1 MSTPPISSGG
11 WTGRSIWDE
20 TEDSYCVWRA
30 VYDKRHSLCRYGMDL
45 FQQANDGLWERS
57 FEEHVERA
65 YTPEELSQWLTDA
78 GFAQVERFA
87 NLRLEAP
94 EADELRIFLRRRKD
108 RTMQD
113 QITRAMT
120 KDGLVNAVA
129 ITSAGIVERARQI
142 HKLLP
147 TATAA
152 LGRLLSAASMM
163 GNMQKTEDGSITLQ
177 IKGGGP
183 LGTLLAVS
191 DAEGNVRGY
200 VDHPQISLLEKYRG
214 KLDVGAAVGA
224 DGMLTVIRD
233 LRMKEPYVGSVA
245 LVSGEI
251 AEDITQYFV
260 QSEQIPTACA
270 LGVLIDTDQSVRAA
284 GGYLIQLMPGA
295 TDDMIDKIEAGIE
308 KAGAVTKLL
317 DSGMDGKGASGDG
330 ARRVRAGDSRADAG
344 GVPLL
349 LQPRARDQDP
359 DQPRQKRAAG
369 HCRRGKA
376 HRH

>member
-1 MSTPPISSGG
+1 
-11 WTGRSIWDE
+11 
-20 TEDSYCVWRA
+20 
-30 VYDKRHSLCRYGMDL
+30 
-45 FQQANDGLWERS
+45 
-57 FEEHVERA
+57 
-65 YTPEELSQWLTDA
+65 
-78 GFAQVERFA
+78 
-87 NLRLEAP
+87 
-94 EADELRIFLRRRKD
+94 
-108 RTMQD
+108 MQD

-200 VDHPQISLLEKYRG
+200 VDNPQISLLEKHRG
-214 KLDVGAAVGA
+214 KLDVGAAVGN

-233 LRMKEPYVGSVA
+233 LRMKEPYVGSVE

-295 TDDMIDKIEAGIE
+295 TDDMIDKIEAGIQ
-308 KAGAVTKLL
+308 KAGAVSKLL
-317 DSGMDGKGASGDG
+317 DEGMDGKGLLETVLSEFELEILEQTPVEYRCYCSR
-330 ARRVRAGDSRADAG
+330 ARVERALISLGPEELQAMIDEQGSADLTCRFCDNVQHFSRADLEAMVRG
-344 GVPLL
+344 
-349 LQPRARDQDP
+349 LQ
-359 DQPRQKRAAG
+359 K
-369 HCRRGKA
+369 KM
-376 HRH
+376 